1 MSKAPK
7 GPGREPRPAQL
18 PPGLALSWGVHPVQR
33 RGPKPALTVEQ
44 IVATGIEFGDG
55 QGFDA
60 ISLQKIAAHLGVST
74 NAMYRYVSSKDEL
87 IVLVADKAWGR
98 APAHILQTSGWREG
112 SRAWVKAQI
121 DRYAE
126 RPWLLEV
133 PIRGAPVTPNL
144 LHWLETLL
152 RVLDDTGLSQH
163 DMLGC
168 AVLFDGHVRS
178 YANLFRQLAASD
190 STPVESQAVGAF
202 LVPRLSSA
210 GYDKILSLYTNHEY
224 EDTVDDDLDFGL
236 ATILDGIQALID
248 RSA

>member
-1 MSKAPK
+1 MSEATD
-7 GPGREPRPAQL
+7 GTGDGVQL
-18 PPGLALSWGVHPVQR
+18 PPGLALSWGVHPIQR

-44 IVATGIEFGDG
+44 IVATGIEFGDS
-55 QGFDA
+55 QGFEA

-74 NAMYRYVSSKDEL
+74 NAMYRYVRSKDEL
-87 IVLVADKAWGR
+87 IVLVADQAWGR
-98 APAHILQTSGWREG
+98 APASIVQAGGWREG
-112 SRAWVKAQI
+112 SRAWVQAQI
-121 DRYAE
+121 DRYAV

-152 RVLDDTGLSQH
+152 VVLDDTGLSQH

-168 AVLFDGHVRS
+168 AVLLDGHVRS

-190 STPVESQAVGAF
+190 PTPVESQAVGEF
-202 LVPRLSSA
+202 LVPRLVSA
-210 GYDKILSLYTNHEY
+210 GYDKLLSLYTNQEY

-236 ATILDGIQALID
+236 TTILDGIQALID
-248 RSA
+248 RS